1 VIVRFLCLAF
11 LLAAAPSQVLA
22 QVPAAKRVMEPGERA
37 FQYCFS
43 CHSVDP
49 AETDLQGPNL
59 FGVVGRPIASLP
71 GYEYSAAMRAFGKA
85 NGKWTLAL
93 IERFIQEPHKMVPG
107 TVMEG
112 PPGVDDAEVRKLIL
126 GYLSKKH

>member
-1 VIVRFLCLAF
+1 VIVRCLCFAF
-11 LLAAAPSQVLA
+11 FLAAAPSQVLA
-22 QVPAAKRVMEPGERA
+22 QVPAANRVMEPGERA

-49 AETDLQGPNL
+49 TETGLQGPNL

-71 GYEYSAAMRAFGKA
+71 GFEYSTAIRAF
-85 NGKWTLAL
+85 GKWTLAL
-93 IERFIQEPHKMVPG
+93 IERFIQEPHKIVPG

-112 PPGVDDAEVRKLIL
+112 PPGVDDPEVRKLIL
-126 GYLSKKH
+126 GYLKQSSK